1 MLSQKSAVLW
11 SFRAIII
18 ILLVLLVVGLM
29 LVYRLIDK
37 FVPVICPNEADF
49 LSLIQAIRPR
59 PADYML
65 AFTAANIAVH
75 SRPYTDD
82 RKEMHLRPHSFSKP
96 KLGSQLLTDSLNK
109 SRTTWQHQNVLLSLL
124 LPPDKSRV
132 KNSAP
137 N

>member
-49 LSLIQAIRPR
+49 LFLIQAIRPR

-65 AFTAANIAVH
+65 AFLPLQTL
-75 SRPYTDD
+75 PYTVGRTLMTE
-82 RKEMHLRPHSFSKP
+82 RKCIFAHTAFP
-96 KLGSQLLTDSLNK
+96 SQN
-109 SRTTWQHQNVLLSLL
+109 WALSC
-124 LPPDKSRV
+124 
-132 KNSAP
+132 
-137 N
+137 